1 MQTLDKLLASQKDNP
16 DPQQQAAHDLL
27 KRTAN
32 FAAQVKAIQPR
43 PFVAMKNKFQFFD
56 RWSVPGKEE
65 EIGTMALWADSPNQN
80 ETRVYYIVRC
90 SRSQKSQA
98 GYDLTLE

>member
-1 MQTLDKLLASQKDNP
+1 METLDKLLASQKDNP

-27 KRTAN
+27 KRTAI
-32 FAAQVKAIQPR
+32 FAAQVKAIQPQ
-43 PFVAMKNKFQFFD
+43 PFAGIENRFQFLG
-56 RWSVPGKEE
+56 RWSVRGKEE

-90 SRSQKSQA
+90 SGSQSP
-98 GYDLTLE
+98 TLAMI